1 MKLKSSCR
9 KVHVGSNYIRLTAFD
24 STHGWESIRMSFI
37 TDRPKNEP
45 GFMVVRQERD
55 GRMMA
60 YTTLAY
66 VADKPEGERYAS

>member
-1 MKLKSSCR
+1 
-9 KVHVGSNYIRLTAFD
+9 
-24 STHGWESIRMSFI
+24 MSFI

-60 YTTLAY
+60 YTTRAY